1 MGLEVFSF
9 FPISGHSW
17 AFGRSKTCPHLNFGQ
32 DQPFD
37 PFSAILRTFAKSGIK
52 PTFATSDQIQV
63 LHQTHLMKVHQMGLD
78 VGVGVVKSCGTS
90 HVSVDDDFALEGSL
104 S

>member
-17 AFGRSKTCPHLNFGQ
+17 AFGRSKTCPHLKFGQ

-63 LHQTHLMKVHQMGLD
+63 RQQIVLPFHLTAKKIKSFTMKTLFFSKKVL
-78 VGVGVVKSCGTS
+78 KK
-90 HVSVDDDFALEGSL
+90 FKN
-104 S
+104 